1 MRRRIIALGACLL
14 LIIQMTAIPAGAAET
29 VYFTAVNRNVLELSD
44 STMPFWSGGYLY
56 VPTSI
61 FTGVGKDLG
70 VGMVQS
76 LNPEKPT
83 VTLYGGDAEFHS
95 LVFDLNKDYAVDDEG
110 NMYFQ
115 RPILRGGVVFL
126 PISLVARTFGLLYSI
141 TEVSR
146 GYLVWVRTQDVN
158 MSERLFADAATSQME
173 SRYSEYIRDQSAG
186 QSGGET
192 EEETPAEETP
202 AGSQRQIYLCIEAS
216 DPAETAPLLNTLSRY
231 GEQAAFYCTADFL
244 EQGGDLLRQMAATG
258 QAIGLAVDAADES
271 MSVTEQLEAGN
282 QALWEA
288 AFGKTRLVWVMN
300 PTDQA
305 LEEAAAAGYRCL
317 SPDMDRSAYG
327 LSGTG
332 QADTLLQ
339 RLESWS
345 GAVSVWLGGDVSAS
359 GLGAFLSAADAA
371 GDTCLAVTETTP

>member
-1 MRRRIIALGACLL
+1 MRRRIIALAACALL
-14 LIIQMTAIPAGAAET
+14 LAQMAAVPAGAAET

-56 VPTSI
+56 VPTSV

-95 LVFDLNKDYAVDDEG
+95 LVFDLNKDFAVDDEG
-110 NMYFQ
+110 NLYFQ
-115 RPILRGGVVFL
+115 PPILRGGVVFL
-126 PISLVARTFGLLYSI
+126 PISLVARVFGLIYSV
-141 TEVSR
+141 TEVPR
-146 GYLVWVRTQDVN
+146 GYLIWVRTQDVN

-173 SRYSEYIRDQSAG
+173 SRYSEYVREQGAG
-186 QSGGET
+186 QPGGGPGTET
-192 EEETPAEETP
+192 APEDPL
-202 AGSQRQIYLCIEAS
+202 AGSQRRVCLCVEAD
-216 DPAETAPLLNTLSRY
+216 DPAGTAPLLNTLRRY
-231 GEQAAFYCTADFL
+231 GEQAAFYCTAGFL
-244 EQGGDLLRQMAATG
+244 EEGGDLLRQMAATG
-258 QAIGLAVDAADES
+258 QAVGLAVDAADEDL
-271 MSVTEQLEAGN
+271 SVTEQLEAGN

-288 AFGKTRLVWVMN
+288 TLGKTHLAWVMN

-305 LEEAAAAGYRCL
+305 MEEAAAAGYRCL
-317 SPDMDRSAYG
+317 TPDMDRSAYG
-327 LSGTG
+327 LGSAG

-345 GAVSVWLGGDVSAS
+345 GTVSVWLGNSVSAV
-359 GLGAFLSAADAA
+359 GLGAFLAGADAA
-371 GDTCLAVTETTP
+371 GDVCLAMTETTS